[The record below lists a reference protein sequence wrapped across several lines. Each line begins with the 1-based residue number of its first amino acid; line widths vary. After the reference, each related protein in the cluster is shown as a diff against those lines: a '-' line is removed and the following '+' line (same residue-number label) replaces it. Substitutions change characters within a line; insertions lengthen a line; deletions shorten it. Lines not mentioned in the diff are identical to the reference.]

1 MKNSKFSI
9 ISDSIL
15 SFFITFIISYVFLS
29 LMNFSKEIK
38 IAFGIIF
45 ALCLFLIV
53 IKFKSDKY
61 NLNELNYFEK
71 KSVENLMLK
80 LETTPDSEVIEAL
93 FKVLS
98 NNNISVEKIKNHL
111 ESKSSVYLFNFDKET
126 SRTKICYFLRGF
138 CNKKIYLFCNKTSDD
153 SITLLKNFKHKI
165 KVFDSK
171 KVYKLFKE
179 ANIEMAENIEERK
192 KKNDRF
198 KLWINK
204 VFTKK
209 RAINFTLIAGCLLLF
224 STFTFF
230 PLYYRICALISAFL
244 AIACLIFGTKKE
256 KLETNSLSFE
266 D

>member
-1 MKNSKFSI
+1 MKHTKFSI

-15 SFFITFIISYVFLS
+15 SFCITFIISYVFLS
-29 LMNFSKEIK
+29 LMSFSKEVK
-38 IAFGIIF
+38 IAFGLVL

-61 NLNELNYFEK
+61 NLGELDVFEK
-71 KSVENLMLK
+71 KAVDSLMLK
-80 LETTPDSEVIEAL
+80 LETTPDNEVIEAL
-93 FKVLS
+93 NKILAHKNVTAQKV
-98 NNNISVEKIKNHL
+98 KNHL
-111 ESKSSVYLFNFDKET
+111 ESKTSVYIFNFDKQT

-165 KVFDSK
+165 TVFDSK

-179 ANIEMAENIEERK
+179 ANIEMITKEEESK
-192 KKNDRF
+192 TKSDKF
-198 KLWINK
+198 KIWLNK

-244 AIACLIFGTKKE
+244 AVICLIFGTKE
-256 KLETNSLSFE
+256 ERLETNSLSF
-266 D
+266 DD